1 MHTFSVYVTLRMYLC
16 TGWKV
21 CVYEG
26 YLSIHPSIYAEASHD
41 VHTCTRIHTLTYR
54 ALTSAWLC
62 HKCLPYCAYDSV

>member
-16 TGWKV
+16 TGWKL

-54 ALTSAWLC
+54 ALTSA
-62 HKCLPYCAYDSV
+62 